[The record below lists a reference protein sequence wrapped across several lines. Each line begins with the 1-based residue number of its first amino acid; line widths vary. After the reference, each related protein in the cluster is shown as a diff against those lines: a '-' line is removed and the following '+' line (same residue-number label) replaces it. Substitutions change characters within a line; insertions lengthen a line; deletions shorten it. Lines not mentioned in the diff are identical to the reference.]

1 MDRFVFL
8 TLDGL
13 SRGAVYAAFA
23 LALVLIWRAARIVNF
38 AQGAMAVATAYVA
51 YSVSAATG
59 SYWLGFLAA
68 LAAGLLLGAAVDLA
82 VMRFVDH
89 RSPLNPVIVAL
100 GLVLLIQAVL
110 GMVYGN
116 EFLPAEAPFS
126 RSALTVAG
134 VAVLSPYDLFAF
146 AAVGVVVVG
155 LAWIF
160 TRTAV
165 GLRMRAAAFAPEVS
179 RLLGVNVGGMLT
191 LGWALASGVGALAGM
206 LVIPTELGLHPHA
219 MDLVFVSA
227 FTAAVVGGLDSPP
240 GAVVGGLAVGLLLSY
255 VSGYAGSDLTPLAV
269 LVLLLAVLLVRP
281 GGLFAPV
288 AARRV

>member
-8 TLDGL
+8 TIDGL

-23 LALVLIWRAARIVNF
+23 LALVLIWRAARVVNF
-38 AQGAMAVATAYVA
+38 AQGAMAVAAAYVA
-51 YSVSAATG
+51 YTVSAATG
-59 SYWLGFLAA
+59 SYWLGFVVAIV
-68 LAAGLLLGAAVDLA
+68 AGLVLGALVDRV
-82 VMRFVDH
+82 VMRHVDH
-89 RSPLNPVIVAL
+89 ASPLNPVIVAL

-116 EFLPAEAPFS
+116 EFRPAEAPFS
-126 RSALTVAG
+126 RSALTVGG
-134 VAVLSPYDLFAF
+134 VAVLSPYDLFVF
-146 AAVGVVVVG
+146 ATIGVVVSA
-155 LAWIF
+155 LAWMF
-160 TRTAV
+160 ARTPV

-191 LGWALASGVGALAGM
+191 LGWALASGVGALAAM
-206 LVIPTELGLHPHA
+206 LVLPTELGLHPHA

-240 GAVVGGLAVGLLLSY
+240 GAVVGGLVVGLLLSY
-255 VSGYAGSDLTPLAV
+255 VSGYVGSDVTPLAV

-288 AARRV
+288 VARRV

>member
-1 MDRFVFL
+1 MDRFIFL

-23 LALVLIWRAARIVNF
+23 LALVLIWRAARVVNF
-38 AQGAMAVATAYVA
+38 AQGAMAVAAAYVA
-51 YSVSAATG
+51 CSVTAATG

-68 LAAGLLLGAAVDLA
+68 LAAGLVLGAVVDRV
-82 VMRFVDH
+82 VMRHVNH
-89 RSPLNPVIVAL
+89 ASPLNPVIVAL

-110 GMVYGN
+110 GMIYGSQ
-116 EFLPAEAPFS
+116 FRPAEVPFS
-126 RSALTVAG
+126 RSAFTVGGLT
-134 VAVLSPYDLFAF
+134 VLSPYDLFVF
-146 AAVGVVVVG
+146 AAVGVVVSA

-160 TRTAV
+160 ARTAV

-191 LGWALASGVGALAGM
+191 LGWALASGVGALAAM

-281 GGLFAPV
+281 GGLFSTV

>member
-8 TLDGL
+8 TIDGL

-23 LALVLIWRAARIVNF
+23 LALVLIWRAARVVNF
-38 AQGAMAVATAYVA
+38 AQGAMAVAAAYVA
-51 YSVSAATG
+51 YTVSAATG
-59 SYWLGFLAA
+59 SYWLGFVVAIV
-68 LAAGLLLGAAVDLA
+68 AGLLLGAFVDRV
-82 VMRFVDH
+82 VMRHVDH
-89 RSPLNPVIVAL
+89 ASPLNPVIVAL

-116 EFLPAEAPFS
+116 EFRPAEAPFS
-126 RSALTVAG
+126 RSALTVGG
-134 VAVLSPYDLFAF
+134 VAVLSPYDLFVF
-146 AAVGVVVVG
+146 ATIGVVVSG
-155 LAWIF
+155 LAWMF
-160 TRTAV
+160 ARTPV

-191 LGWALASGVGALAGM
+191 LGWALASGVGALAAM

-240 GAVVGGLAVGLLLSY
+240 GAVVGGLVVGLLLSY

>member
-8 TLDGL
+8 TIDGL

-23 LALVLIWRAARIVNF
+23 LALVLIWRAARVVNF
-38 AQGAMAVATAYVA
+38 AQGAMAVAAAYVA
-51 YSVSAATG
+51 YTVSAATG
-59 SYWLGFLAA
+59 SYWLGFAVA
-68 LAAGLLLGAAVDLA
+68 IVAGLLLGALVDRV
-82 VMRFVDH
+82 VMRHVDH
-89 RSPLNPVIVAL
+89 ASPLNPVIVAL

-116 EFLPAEAPFS
+116 EFRPAEAPFS
-126 RSALTVAG
+126 RSALTVGG
-134 VAVLSPYDLFAF
+134 VAVLSPYDLFVF
-146 AAVGVVVVG
+146 ATIGVVVSA
-155 LAWIF
+155 LAWMF
-160 TRTAV
+160 ARTPV

-191 LGWALASGVGALAGM
+191 LGWALASGVGALAAM
-206 LVIPTELGLHPHA
+206 LVLPTELGLHPHA

-240 GAVVGGLAVGLLLSY
+240 GAVVGGLVVGLLLSY
-255 VSGYAGSDLTPLAV
+255 VSGYVGSDVTPLAV

-288 AARRV
+288 VARRV

>member
-13 SRGAVYAAFA
+13 SRGSVYAASA

-38 AQGAMAVATAYVA
+38 AQGAMAVAAAYVA
-51 YSVSAATG
+51 HSVTSATG

-68 LAAGLLLGAAVDLA
+68 VVAGLLLGALVDVA
-82 VMRFVDH
+82 VMRLVDH

-116 EFLPAEAPFS
+116 EYRPAETPF
-126 RSALTVAG
+126 RRTALSVGG
-134 VAVLSPYDLFAF
+134 VAVLSPFDLFVF
-146 AAVGVVVVG
+146 ATIAVVVVG

-191 LGWALASGVGALAGM
+191 LGWALASGVGALAAM
-206 LVIPTELGLHPHA
+206 LVVPTELGLHPHA

-240 GAVVGGLAVGLLLSY
+240 GAVVGGLLVGLLLSY
-255 VSGYAGSDLTPLAV
+255 VSGYVGSDLTPLAV
-269 LVLLLAVLLVRP
+269 LALLLAVLLVRP
-281 GGLFAPV
+281 AGLFAPV
-288 AARRV
+288 AARQV

>member
-8 TLDGL
+8 TVDGL

-23 LALVLIWRAARIVNF
+23 LALVLIWRAARVVNF
-38 AQGAMAVATAYVA
+38 AQGAMAVAAAYVA
-51 YSVSAATG
+51 YSVAAATG
-59 SYWLGFLAA
+59 SYWLGFVVAIV
-68 LAAGLLLGAAVDLA
+68 AGLVLGAVVDRV
-82 VMRFVDH
+82 VMRHVDH
-89 RSPLNPVIVAL
+89 ASPLNPVIVAL

-116 EFLPAEAPFS
+116 EFRPAEAPFS
-126 RSALTVAG
+126 RAALSVGG
-134 VAVLSPYDLFAF
+134 VAVLSPYDLFVF
-146 AAVGVVVVG
+146 AAIGVVVSG
-155 LAWIF
+155 LAWMF
-160 TRTAV
+160 ARTPV

-191 LGWALASGVGALAGM
+191 LGWALASGVGALAAM

-240 GAVVGGLAVGLLLSY
+240 GAVVGGLVVGLLLSY